1 MEISRLLFE
10 SIGYMKKLL
19 LILCLF
25 SFWGTVSA
33 QKKKCQDL
41 QDKAYADFQ
50 AGMFNDA
57 LSCIK
62 KSIKCDPTSS
72 TAYAIQAEIY
82 ETLKDSSNA
91 IKSHKNCIKADSLYQ
106 PSYFYLAFYL
116 FRMSRFDEALF
127 YLNRYDSV
135 PLMPNFNPKE
145 DAASPSMKSKVS
157 RLKASIDMA
166 KAELGDLLKMEIQN
180 MGEAINSNLNE
191 YWPGMP
197 INGNSFVYTRLVGGQ
212 EDFYVSKLGANGWEK
227 SRFAP
232 GKINTIENEGT
243 NSVYYGPKTQILYYT
258 VCNQDGF
265 GSCDIFFSEM
275 VNDKW
280 GERQNLGEV
289 VNTPQWDAQPSVSG
303 DGNTIIF
310 ASSRPGG
317 MGGKDLWITRKVNGK
332 WTKPTNLGP
341 TINTKFDEEAPFLHY
356 DGVTLYFASNG
367 HPGYGQHDIFMSRF
381 NEEGQWNK
389 PENLGK
395 GVNTGQ
401 DDVGFYVD
409 AIAQKA
415 YFASA
420 REGGFGGLDIY
431 SIKLIDKFKP
441 KPVNYLLGKI
451 YDKQSKK
458 EIAANVRLV
467 NLQTQKI
474 VYQDSTSSFLIPV
487 VAGNNYALHSMAK
500 GYLLDSRNFQPTESS
515 IDKPYLIE
523 SYLEK
528 IKLDQVVTLNNI
540 FFDIDKFDLK
550 PESEV
555 ELKTVIQL
563 LNSNPQMKIEISG
576 HTDNSGSDS
585 HNKELSA
592 NRATS
597 VKAYLEK
604 QGVAPLRLIAKGFG
618 SSKPSASNDTEE
630 GRAKNRRIEIRIL
643 NL

>member
-232 GKINTIENEGT
+232 E
-243 NSVYYGPKTQILYYT
+243 
-258 VCNQDGF
+258 
-265 GSCDIFFSEM
+265 
-275 VNDKW
+275 
-280 GERQNLGEV
+280 
-289 VNTPQWDAQPSVSG
+289 
-303 DGNTIIF
+303 
-310 ASSRPGG
+310 
-317 MGGKDLWITRKVNGK
+317 
-332 WTKPTNLGP
+332 
-341 TINTKFDEEAPFLHY
+341 
-356 DGVTLYFASNG
+356 
-367 HPGYGQHDIFMSRF
+367 
-381 NEEGQWNK
+381 
-389 PENLGK
+389 
-395 GVNTGQ
+395 
-401 DDVGFYVD
+401 
-409 AIAQKA
+409 
-415 YFASA
+415 
-420 REGGFGGLDIY
+420 
-431 SIKLIDKFKP
+431 KLIPSKTKARTLFITVLKL
-441 KPVNYLLGKI
+441 KSCIIRFVIRMVLGVAI
-451 YDKQSKK
+451 F
-458 EIAANVRLV
+458 
-467 NLQTQKI
+467 
-474 VYQDSTSSFLIPV
+474 SFL
-487 VAGNNYALHSMAK
+487 K
-500 GYLLDSRNFQPTESS
+500 W
-515 IDKPYLIE
+515 
-523 SYLEK
+523 
-528 IKLDQVVTLNNI
+528 
-540 FFDIDKFDLK
+540 
-550 PESEV
+550 
-555 ELKTVIQL
+555 
-563 LNSNPQMKIEISG
+563 
-576 HTDNSGSDS
+576 
-585 HNKELSA
+585 
-592 NRATS
+592 
-597 VKAYLEK
+597 
-604 QGVAPLRLIAKGFG
+604 
-618 SSKPSASNDTEE
+618 
-630 GRAKNRRIEIRIL
+630 
-643 NL
+643 